1 MANDNYNRPLSSPV
15 IVITTL
21 RVIVYTFWKAFHP
34 VVQFSTDN
42 LCWFTCNLLRLSYL
56 LPIRVSAFGVHCYQ
70 PVVFLKSA
78 QFLLGTTLC
87 GDFSGSR
94 IQFRFEE
101 NADEATHLQ
110 AHRSGGRRCTDVDER
125 RFAQFSLRV
134 S

>member
-1 MANDNYNRPLSSPV
+1 VLVYLQPIVAVIFVTYQSLGLWRALLSASF
-15 IVITTL
+15 L
-21 RVIVYTFWKAFHP
+21 
-34 VVQFSTDN
+34 
-42 LCWFTCNLLRLSYL
+42 
-56 LPIRVSAFGVHCYQ
+56 
-70 PVVFLKSA
+70 LKSA
-78 QFLLGTTLC
+78 HFLLDTSLC

-110 AHRSGGRRCTDVDER
+110 AHRSGGRHCTDVDER